1 MSAKQKNKSVKFSF
15 SLILK
20 LILTAL
26 IIIAVIFAVDYCSI
40 KTKTQNAATEKVHET
55 REQIQ
60 TVALELLNEVR
71 PPQPVS
77 EPKTQNASDSKTND
91 IEVRKTSFE
100 TNNSSSPPVLVE
112 EKLELPLCAA
122 SKTGTAKDH
131 QIRRFGN
138 FVICYRESYEQAEW
152 AAYCLEKEELVK
164 NASRGDDF
172 RADPEITTGSAT
184 LADYKKSGYDRGHL
198 APAADF
204 AFSEEAMSESFFLSN
219 MSPQAPGLN
228 REIWQYLEGQVR
240 TWADRFGKV
249 YVITGPVLE
258 KPAEAYDYIGE
269 NQVSIPEFY
278 YKVLLVPT
286 HESLMSIGFII
297 PNKKCKDTFW
307 DYAVTI
313 DEVERRT
320 GLDFYSLL
328 DDHLEDKLE
337 SEYALENWK

>member
-1 MSAKQKNKSVKFSF
+1 MSAKQKNKSVKLSF

-40 KTKTQNAATEKVHET
+40 KTKTQNATTEKVHET

-60 TVALELLNEVR
+60 TVALEVLNEVC

-100 TNNSSSPPVLVE
+100 TNYSSSPPVLVE
-112 EKLELPLCAA
+112 ENLELPLCAA
-122 SKTGTAKDH
+122 SKTGTAQDH

-152 AAYCLEKEELVK
+152 AAYCLEKEELEK
-164 NASRGDDF
+164 NASRGNDF
-172 RADPEITTGSAT
+172 RPDPEITTGSAS

-204 AFSEEAMSESFFLSN
+204 SFSEEAMSESFYLSN

-240 TWADRFGKV
+240 KWAEDYGKV
-249 YVITGPVLE
+249 YVVTGPVFE
-258 KPAEAYDYIGE
+258 KPATEYDSIGS
-269 NQVSIPEFY
+269 NQVSVPEYY
-278 YKVLLVPT
+278 YKALLAPDGD
-286 HESLMSIGFII
+286 SLKAIGFIL
-297 PNKKCKDTFW
+297 PNKKCPDTFW
-307 DYAVTI
+307 DYVVSV
-313 DEVERRT
+313 DEIERRT
-320 GLDFYSLL
+320 NLDFFHLL
-328 DDHLEDKLE
+328 DDT
-337 SEYALENWK
+337 LENKIEANTSLEGWK

>member
-1 MSAKQKNKSVKFSF
+1 MRKGNSKKSNKYRRRKSNFV
-15 SLILK
+15 LK
-20 LILTAL
+20 LVVIILIFIVL
-26 IIIAVIFAVDYCSI
+26 IFAVDYCS
-40 KTKTQNAATEKVHET
+40 TKTNIHNSATDTVHDVKT
-55 REQIQ
+55 QIQ
-60 TVALELLNEVR
+60 DSAIDIMEDILPKEKKAEENAGSTKKAAE
-71 PPQPVS
+71 S
-77 EPKTQNASDSKTND
+77 ESGIFIFPEN
-91 IEVRKTSFE
+91 
-100 TNNSSSPPVLVE
+100 
-112 EKLELPLCAA
+112 LELPVCAA
-122 SKTGTAKDH
+122 SKNGTAPDH
-131 QIRRFGN
+131 QIRRFKN
-138 FVICYRESYEQAEW
+138 YVVCYRESYEQAEW

-307 DYAVTI
+307 NYAVTI

>member
-1 MSAKQKNKSVKFSF
+1 MRKGTSKKSNIYRRKKSNFV
-15 SLILK
+15 LK
-20 LILTAL
+20 LVVIILIFIVL
-26 IIIAVIFAVDYCSI
+26 IFAVDYCS
-40 KTKTQNAATEKVHET
+40 TKTNIHNSATDTVHEVKT
-55 REQIQ
+55 QIQ
-60 TVALELLNEVR
+60 DSAMDVMEDILPKEKNAEENAGSTKKAAE
-71 PPQPVS
+71 S
-77 EPKTQNASDSKTND
+77 EPD
-91 IEVRKTSFE
+91 IYIFPE
-100 TNNSSSPPVLVE
+100 N
-112 EKLELPLCAA
+112 LELPVCAA
-122 SKTGTAKDH
+122 SKKGTAPDH
-131 QIRRFGN
+131 QIRRFKN
-138 FVICYRESYEQAEW
+138 YVVCYRESYEQAEW

-269 NQVSIPEFY
+269 NQVSIPESY

>member
-1 MSAKQKNKSVKFSF
+1 MRKTKAGNSNKYKKKNPH
-15 SLILK
+15 LLLK
-20 LILTAL
+20 LVLTIFVLVAL
-26 IIIAVIFAVDYCSI
+26 VFAVDYCSEKANI
-40 KTKTQNAATEKVHET
+40 HNQATESIHDVKTQIQDFATDVMEDLLPETKPALETEK
-55 REQIQ
+55 
-60 TVALELLNEVR
+60 
-71 PPQPVS
+71 
-77 EPKTQNASDSKTND
+77 KTDEAQ
-91 IEVRKTSFE
+91 
-100 TNNSSSPPVLVE
+100 VE
-112 EKLELPLCAA
+112 KSADVPAILTLPENLELPVCAA
-122 SKTGTAKDH
+122 SKNGTAHDH
-131 QIRRFGN
+131 QIRTFQN
-138 FVICYRESYEQAEW
+138 YVICYRESYEQAEW

-258 KPAEAYDYIGE
+258 KPAQEYDSIGE
-269 NQVSIPEFY
+269 NQVSVPEYY
-278 YKVLLVPT
+278 YKVLLVPYND
-286 HESLMSIGFII
+286 SLMSIGFIL
-297 PNKKCKDTFW
+297 PNQKCKDTFW
-307 DYAVTI
+307 DYAVSV

-320 GLDFYSLL
+320 GLDFYALL
-328 DDHLEDKLE
+328 DDTLETPLEADFNLED
-337 SEYALENWK
+337 WK

>member
-1 MSAKQKNKSVKFSF
+1 MRKGTSKKSNIYRRKKTNFV
-15 SLILK
+15 LK
-20 LILTAL
+20 LVVIILIFIVL
-26 IIIAVIFAVDYCSI
+26 IFAVDYCSI
-40 KTKTQNAATEKVHET
+40 KTNIHNSATDTVHEVKTQIQDSAMDVMEDILPKEKKAEENAGSTKKAAE
-55 REQIQ
+55 
-60 TVALELLNEVR
+60 
-71 PPQPVS
+71 S
-77 EPKTQNASDSKTND
+77 EPGIFIFPEN
-91 IEVRKTSFE
+91 
-100 TNNSSSPPVLVE
+100 
-112 EKLELPLCAA
+112 LELPLCAA
-122 SKTGTAKDH
+122 SKNGTAPDH
-131 QIRRFGN
+131 QIRRFKN
-138 FVICYRESYEQAEW
+138 YVVCYRESYEQAEW

-164 NASRGDDF
+164 NAYRGDDF

-198 APAADF
+198 APAANF

>member
-1 MSAKQKNKSVKFSF
+1 MRKSTSKKSNIYRRKKSNFV
-15 SLILK
+15 LK
-20 LILTAL
+20 LVVIILIFIVL
-26 IIIAVIFAVDYCSI
+26 IFAVDYCS
-40 KTKTQNAATEKVHET
+40 TKTNIHNSATDTVHEVKT
-55 REQIQ
+55 QIQ
-60 TVALELLNEVR
+60 DSAMDVMEDILPKEKNAEENAGSTKKAAE
-71 PPQPVS
+71 S
-77 EPKTQNASDSKTND
+77 EPD
-91 IEVRKTSFE
+91 IYIFPE
-100 TNNSSSPPVLVE
+100 N
-112 EKLELPLCAA
+112 LELPVCAA
-122 SKTGTAKDH
+122 SKNGTAPDH
-131 QIRRFGN
+131 QIRRFKN
-138 FVICYRESYEQAEW
+138 YVVCYRESYEQAEW

-258 KPAEAYDYIGE
+258 KPAEAYDSIGE